1 VLLPTQNLAKNEKYL
16 VKVYKGLCS
25 QDQESLLAFAQF
37 LAERTTT
44 QEESPPTPQERV
56 DIPRPE
62 DESVVAAIKRLSLT
76 YPMVDRSLLLT
87 ETSSIMTAHVMHGKT
102 AELAV
107 DELEVLFSKYYQQHQ
122 LDQK

>member
-1 VLLPTQNLAKNEKYL
+1 M
-16 VKVYKGLCS
+16 
-25 QDQESLLAFAQF
+25 AFAQF

-44 QEESPPTPQERV
+44 QEEPPPTHQERV